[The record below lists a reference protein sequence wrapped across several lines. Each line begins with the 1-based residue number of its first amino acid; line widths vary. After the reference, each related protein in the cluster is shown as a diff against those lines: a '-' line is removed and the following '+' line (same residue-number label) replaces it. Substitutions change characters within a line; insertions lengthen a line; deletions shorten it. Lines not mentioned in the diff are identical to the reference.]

1 MTRYYFEGWIE
12 MDDYDG
18 VVTEKGVF
26 EADLQSDIIETLG
39 DLADGDYDVK
49 IIRSKK
55 LEYKDK

>member
-12 MDDYDG
+12 MDDYDE

-39 DLADGDYDVK
+39 DLADGEYSVEITK
-49 IIRSKK
+49 SEK
-55 LEYKDK
+55 LEDKDK

>member
-39 DLADGDYDVK
+39 DLADGDYSVEITK
-49 IIRSKK
+49 SEK
-55 LEYKDK
+55 LEDKDK

>member
-18 VVTEKGVF
+18 VVTEEGVF

-39 DLADGDYDVK
+39 DIADGEYSVE
-49 IIRSKK
+49 ITRSEK
-55 LEYKDK
+55 LEDKDK

>member
-12 MDDYDG
+12 MDDYDE
-18 VVTEKGVF
+18 VVTEKGEF

>member
-1 MTRYYFEGWIE
+1 MIRYYFEGWIE

-55 LEYKDK
+55 IEDKDK

>member
-18 VVTEKGVF
+18 VVTEEGEF